1 MKFGIWI
8 EPEMV
13 SEDSDLYRAH
23 PDWALTLP
31 GRQPILGRSQL
42 VLDMSRPEVVDYLT
56 DCFTKLL
63 SENHIEY
70 IKWDMNRN
78 MADVYSHALPPSA
91 RARCS
96 TGTSWG
102 SMP

>member
-1 MKFGIWI
+1 MSTPRNFRAAWLPDPKINDLGMKFGIWI

-31 GRQPILGRSQL
+31 GRKPVLGRSQL
-42 VLDMSRPEVVDYLT
+42 VLDMSRPDVVDYLT

-63 SENHIEY
+63 SE
-70 IKWDMNRN
+70 
-78 MADVYSHALPPSA
+78 HAI
-91 RARCS
+91 
-96 TGTSWG
+96 
-102 SMP
+102 